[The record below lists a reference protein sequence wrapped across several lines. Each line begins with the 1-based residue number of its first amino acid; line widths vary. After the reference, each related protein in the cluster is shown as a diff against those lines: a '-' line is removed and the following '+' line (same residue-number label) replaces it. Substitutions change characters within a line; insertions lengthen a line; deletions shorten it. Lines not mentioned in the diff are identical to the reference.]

1 MGPTQRWRTSQPL
14 TRLRI
19 SLLRQYAGH
28 LLYESAKARGL
39 PVSVV
44 GVPKSIDND
53 ILFID
58 KTFGFDSAVAA
69 ASRVIKSGWVEATSC
84 KKGVGIVKLMGRD
97 AGVVGRCSGAP

>member
-1 MGPTQRWRTSQPL
+1 MRS
-14 TRLRI
+14 
-19 SLLRQYAGH
+19 
-28 LLYESAKARGL
+28 L

-84 KKGVGIVKLMGRD
+84 KRGVGIVKLMGRD
-97 AGVVGRCSGAP
+97 ACLVERACILLFTRALVQYTLVASASPRDRKRLSRVAQASSR